1 MKPRTKDPDGNVATA
16 AAEPGP
22 VPEVIARL
30 AELLWDKEGRP
41 AGRGREF
48 RLQAEAA
55 LRTANDAIRNEP
67 QF

>member
-1 MKPRTKDPDGNVATA
+1 MAPSTKYPDCDAATA
-16 AAEPGP
+16 AKPGP

-30 AELLWDKEGRP
+30 AELIWDKEGRP
-41 AGRGREF
+41 AGREREF

-55 LRTANDAIRNEP
+55 LRTANGATRDET